1 MYKSF
6 QLLLAFVFV
15 FSPHLTSPLTS
26 PLAHSSVFPRHFFA
40 AGLDDLAGQIDAP
53 RASMVAARADVVKR
67 EVITTQSE
75 VCMLSKSL

>member
-1 MYKSF
+1 MPWVFVFLTAGSCVCF
-6 QLLLAFVFV
+6 FVFV
-15 FSPHLTSPLTS
+15 ADVDTFQ
-26 PLAHSSVFPRHFFA
+26 
-40 AGLDDLAGQIDAP
+40 QIDAP